1 MGHVNTVSVTARPS
15 SEPRLT
21 DSVVVIR
28 GLVKQYGSVRAVD
41 GLDLTVGRGEIFGL
55 LGPNGAGKTTTLRT
69 ILGLCRPTAGMLLV
83 HGTAP
88 GASASL
94 RDTGALI
101 ENPAFYPYLSGR
113 DNLRVLARLRH
124 LPDSSVDAVMSTIGL
139 AQHRAVSFRKYS
151 LGMKQRLGV
160 AAALLGDPSLLVL
173 DEPANGLDPAGVAD
187 MRRLM
192 ATLRDEGRSV
202 IFASHLL
209 GEVELVCDRIG
220 VLEKGRLVASG
231 TVGELS
237 AHLAAPTIVISATP
251 RELALKTL
259 GSHASV
265 ASVVEEQGCIRVK
278 TRCDADER
286 TIGELNAALVL
297 AGTVVHDLRLDRP
310 NLERVYLAVTATA
323 DRT

>member
-1 MGHVNTVSVTARPS
+1 MSTVSVTARPS
-15 SEPRLT
+15 SEPRST
-21 DSVVVIR
+21 GSVVVIR

-41 GLDLTVGRGEIFGL
+41 GLDLTVARGEIFGL

-69 ILGLCRPTAGMLLV
+69 ILGLCRPTQGMLLV
-83 HGTAP
+83 HGAAP

-124 LPDSSVDAVMSTIGL
+124 LPDSSVDAVMSTVGL
-139 AQHRAVSFRKYS
+139 AQHQAVSFRKYS

-192 ATLRDEGRSV
+192 TRLRDEGRSV

-209 GEVELVCDRIG
+209 GEVEQVCDRIG

-231 TVGELS
+231 TVADLS

-265 ASVVEEQGCIRVK
+265 ASVVEEQGGIRVT
-278 TRCDADER
+278 TRCDANER
-286 TIGELNAALVL
+286 TIGELNTALVL

-310 NLERVYLAVTATA
+310 NLEQVYLAVTAAA
-323 DRT
+323 DGT